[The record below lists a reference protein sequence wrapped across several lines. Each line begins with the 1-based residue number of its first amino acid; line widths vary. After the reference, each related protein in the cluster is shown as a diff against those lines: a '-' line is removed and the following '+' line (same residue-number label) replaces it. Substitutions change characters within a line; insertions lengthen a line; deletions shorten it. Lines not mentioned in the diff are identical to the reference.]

1 MGKLALAHARSSRQ
15 GCGSYGVRV
24 PMPSVSRFGR
34 LAYSMHVFGNS
45 TCSARTKTP
54 RLPCR
59 LRTAAVGAI
68 GVASKLGGL
77 NISEWLQLRKQARS
91 RNRLSESCG
100 KADPVGMRGRPMSL
114 REETGMCTSTTRRGR
129 GPGIQGKICRDNVG
143 KGHLPAGTGDNL
155 RRLADQG
162 SDRRRREGFGPAHG
176 SV

>member
-1 MGKLALAHARSSRQ
+1 MLLRVIGKRNKERVLPLAEPTRAMLREVWKIHRSKQWLFPNRKSTAHLSRKTARSAFNAAGAACGFGVPACPRKRGHGRSSRQ

-34 LAYSMHVFGNS
+34 LAYSMHVSGDS

-77 NISEWLQLRKQARS
+77 NISE
-91 RNRLSESCG
+91 
-100 KADPVGMRGRPMSL
+100 
-114 REETGMCTSTTRRGR
+114 
-129 GPGIQGKICRDNVG
+129 
-143 KGHLPAGTGDNL
+143 
-155 RRLADQG
+155 
-162 SDRRRREGFGPAHG
+162 
-176 SV
+176 